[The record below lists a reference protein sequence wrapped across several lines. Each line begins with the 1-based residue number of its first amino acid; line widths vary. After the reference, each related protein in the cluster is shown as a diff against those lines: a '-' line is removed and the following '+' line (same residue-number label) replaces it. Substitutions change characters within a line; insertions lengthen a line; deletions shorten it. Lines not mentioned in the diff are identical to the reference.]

1 MTDEQVT
8 SDPVPT
14 PAQLAAAAPEALAVQ
29 ANSDPVPTP
38 AQLAAA
44 APEALAVQANPEVVA
59 HSDSLLAKVAR
70 DLENSKLVVAA
81 EQAKQQA
88 LLAVVAETKAGIDK
102 LHLELTACTSTIKV
116 EEQKIVSWTE
126 THKTK
131 VALIVI
137 ATVAIAWFVVTKL

>member
-8 SDPVPT
+8 
-14 PAQLAAAAPEALAVQ
+14 
-29 ANSDPVPTP
+29 SDPVPTP

-59 HSDSLLAKVAR
+59 HSDSLLTKVAR

-102 LHLELTACTSTIKV
+102 LHSELTAFTSAIKV